1 MKRFLLLSTLII
13 SFFITGNYCYASN
26 DDNKKPTMEKPIIVK
41 EATPV
46 LHRSLEAPIFAYF
59 AAGTISLDFVE
70 NLGTAIVAI
79 QNLTAG
85 GQVDELID
93 TSMGNVV
100 IDIDGILTVGDYY
113 MTITTLYGDVYHAE
127 FTLE

>member
-113 MTITTLYGDVYHAE
+113 MTITTLSGDVYHAE
-127 FTLE
+127 FTLG

>member
-113 MTITTLYGDVYHAE
+113 MTITTLCGDVYHAE